1 MAFIYDFE
9 DDSVNPIPNPHVVD
23 PNRTVLETA
32 FTADTVNDNEITF
45 ANEQDLAA
53 AAGQS
58 GLLFDED
65 PITVSGGLSRV
76 LSSLTRYGIKKILGA
91 SISGTGGGTVT
102 GLTNTTVSPRYGNT
116 SFSITGISNND
127 TYEDVSHTITVSAL
141 TSANADTQITLTG
154 TLVRKANKKC
164 EVTVNCANA
173 TGSTV
178 TFSTLT
184 GTCLSNNN
192 KLKAS
197 INFVFLD
204 SGFTTVYSQ
213 KFPLEVNDVASGS
226 TYNFKNQAYD
236 YRGTGGIITT
246 GGSQHFVMEI
256 EPSIYNTINQGR
268 GEIEITLMNALGTAE
283 CVSITKTHL
292 LPWFRP
298 GITGTTVSMRFANLM
313 DGGGPTGRTISI
325 TMREGDIQLY
335 FGGFACSTGTKTLN
349 ASINYYVYDS
359 GNTIISQGGF
369 GMHVNDVCG
378 YGGSFTYG
386 AGTYKYNACGTDVM
400 ETGTSRIFRIVDVP
414 VTPKKVRISMTGRL
428 EKGGSS
434 TTTTCTQ
441 WDAGSNYVDINLTTA
456 SSYTVSLPTI
466 VAEGR
471 PPTA

>member
-9 DDSVNPIPNPHVVD
+9 DGSVNPIPNPHVVD

-32 FTADTVNDNEITF
+32 FSADTANGNEITF
-45 ANEQDLAA
+45 ANEEDLAA

-65 PITVSGGLSRV
+65 PIIVSGGLSRV

-154 TLVRKANKKC
+154 TLVRKANKDC
-164 EVTVNCANA
+164 VVTVNCANVTA
-173 TGSTV
+173 STV
-178 TFSTLT
+178 TFTTLA
-184 GTCLSNNN
+184 GACLSNNN

-197 INFVFLD
+197 INFVLQD
-204 SGFTTVYSQ
+204 SGSTTVYSE
-213 KFPLEVNDVASGS
+213 KFPLEVNRVASGS
-226 TYNFKNQAYD
+226 TYNFKNQSYN
-236 YRGTGGIITT
+236 YRGTGGITT
-246 GGSQHFVMEI
+246 DGRQNFVMEI
-256 EPSIYNTINQGR
+256 EPSIYETITQGR
-268 GEIEITLMNALGTAE
+268 SEIEITLTNAFGTAE
-283 CVSITKTHL
+283 CVSITKTNPL
-292 LPWFRP
+292 LWFRP
-298 GITGTTVSMRFANLM
+298 DTTGTTIFVRFANLS
-313 DGGGPTGRTISI
+313 DSSSSGKTISI

-386 AGTYKYNACGTDVM
+386 AGTYKYNACGMDVM
-400 ETGTSRIFRIVDVP
+400 EIGTSRTFRIVDAP
-414 VTPKKVRISMTGRL
+414 TTAKKVRITMAGRL

-434 TTTTCTQ
+434 TTTTCAQ

-466 VAEGR
+466 VVEGR
-471 PPTA
+471 PPMA